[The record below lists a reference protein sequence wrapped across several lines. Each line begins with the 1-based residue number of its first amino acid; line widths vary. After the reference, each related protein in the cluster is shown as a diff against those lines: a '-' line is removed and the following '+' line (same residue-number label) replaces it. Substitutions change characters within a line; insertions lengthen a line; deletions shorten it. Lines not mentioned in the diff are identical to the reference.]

1 MKLTVIGLGYIGLP
15 TAAIL
20 ASKGLYVNGVDISE
34 EIVCKINQGEI
45 HIVEPHLDRL
55 VKETTSQGH
64 LTAQNTVTQSDV
76 YIVAVPTPFKKNRK
90 PDVSYVE
97 AAIRS
102 LAASLKKDDLIII
115 ESTCPVGTTEKISLM
130 LSKLRPELSFPDLK
144 QEAMPDVS
152 IVYCPERVLPGNI
165 IQELASN
172 DRIIG
177 GMTEHCAS
185 KAYDVYKTFVEG
197 ECIFTDCRTA
207 ELCKLAENSFRD
219 VNIAYA
225 NELSIISDE
234 LGINVRDL
242 IKLANKHPRVN
253 ILQPGAGVGGH
264 CIAVDP
270 WFIVHSSPENSRLI
284 KTAREI
290 NDYKPKYV
298 IDKVIEQ
305 ISKLKKP
312 TSELIISTFGLSFK
326 PDIDDLRESPAL
338 EISLSLNKLGFKKH
352 YVVEPNIEILPK
364 KIFNNS
370 SELIDADTALE
381 KADIHVFL
389 VSHSDFKKI
398 KDADLKDKLSV
409 DITGIFDS

>member
-1 MKLTVIGLGYIGLP
+1 MKLSVIGLGYIGLP

-20 ASKGLYVNGVDISE
+20 ASKGLHVTGVDINE
-34 EIVCKINQGEI
+34 KIVGKINQGEI
-45 HIVEPHLDRL
+45 HIVEPDLDQL
-55 VKETTSQGH
+55 VKETTSQGY
-64 LTAQNTVTQSDV
+64 LTAQNIVGQSEV
-76 YIVAVPTPFKKNRK
+76 YIIAVPTPFKKNHQ
-90 PDVSYVE
+90 PDISFVE
-97 AAIRS
+97 AAIQS
-102 LAASLKKDDLIII
+102 ITAYLKKDDLIII
-115 ESTCPVGTTEKISLM
+115 ESTCPVGTTENISSM
-130 LSKLRPELSFPDLK
+130 LSKLRPDLSFPNMK
-144 QEAMPDVS
+144 QETKPDVS

-197 ECIFTDCRTA
+197 ECIITDCRTA
-207 ELCKLAENSFRD
+207 ELSKLAENSFRD
-219 VNIAYA
+219 VNIAFA

-253 ILQPGAGVGGH
+253 ILTPGAGVGGH

-270 WFIVHSSPENSRLI
+270 WFIVHSSPKNSRLI

-298 IDKVIEQ
+298 VDRVIKQ

-312 TSELIISTFGLSFK
+312 TSELVISTFGLSFK

-352 YVVEPNIEILPK
+352 YIVEPNIKMLPNK
-364 KIFNNS
+364 LFNKN
-370 SELIDADTALE
+370 SELVNTKTALG
-381 KADIHVFL
+381 KADIHLFL
-389 VSHSDFKKI
+389 VSHSDFETI
-398 KDADLKDKLSV
+398 NDADLKNKLIV
-409 DITGIFDS
+409 DIAGIFNS